1 MAGAKAAVAELLFL
15 RSLGV
20 SPISVF
26 LVAVVFSA
34 SIIML
39 TTPVSININYINIS
53 INIFNKPLFL
63 V

>member
-1 MAGAKAAVAELLFL
+1 MAGAKASVTELLFL

-20 SPISVF
+20 FPIPVF

-34 SIIML
+34 SFIML

-53 INIFNKPLFL
+53 IS
-63 V
+63 